1 MLQMLSCFMR
11 DFRLFLSFVLLLQQV
26 CHAVQTDAKGGKVM
40 QHGAGSRGQDA
51 QCAQKDQGGVEA
63 EHKAVIAAH
72 PLLQGVGNGF

>member
-1 MLQMLSCFMR
+1 
-11 DFRLFLSFVLLLQQV
+11 
-26 CHAVQTDAKGGKVM
+26 M